1 MLRRKIA
8 SGTGLM
14 FGLGLFIGSV
24 ILVNSLITGMRLDLT
39 ENKLYTL
46 SQGTIN
52 ILKNLDEP
60 ITLDF
65 YFSQK
70 ELTGFNPLMANY
82 GVRVRDLLEEY
93 ESHADGNLILNI
105 TDPEPFSEEEDEAV
119 AFGLQGIPVNTAG
132 DRAYFGLVGS
142 NSTDDLKVIAV
153 FQADKQSSLE
163 YDISKMIHNL
173 AYPKKPVI
181 GVLSSLPLLGDKEKK
196 LETWSVVKNMYDF
209 FDVIELDN
217 KADEIDKNI
226 DVLMIVHPKN
236 LKEPT
241 LYAIDQFLIGGGKG
255 MIFVDPLAEGDN
267 SQPPAGK
274 EGVLPDL
281 DSDLD
286 HLFNIWGIK
295 IVKEKIAGDSNAA
308 MRVQSRG
315 AKGPEE
321 VSYLPWLSLA
331 SESFNKDDFT
341 TSDLKIINLGTAG
354 IIEKPEGSLLTFT
367 PLIETT
373 KQSMQVERDL
383 ILFQRDPK
391 VMMDNFKSEERKQML
406 VARISGPVKSAFPEG
421 KPNLTD
427 EEDFAADPDYKGEGE
442 INLIVSADTDILRD
456 MFWIREQ
463 NMFGMQIPKPIANNG
478 DFVINSL
485 ENLSGN
491 SDLISLRTRGE
502 YSRPFKRVE
511 SIRRQAESQFRE
523 REQKLLARLK
533 ETEDKIQAIQSEQ
546 GKENAAVLS
555 AAQNEEI
562 ENFRQERIKTRKQLR
577 NVQHELKKNI
587 ERLGNQLRFVNI
599 GLIPLLI
606 IMFTIGMSIYRNSR
620 ST

>member
-1 MLRRKIA
+1 MLKRKIA
-8 SGTGLM
+8 SGTGLL
-14 FGLGLFIGSV
+14 FGFALFFGSV
-24 ILVNSLITGMRLDLT
+24 ILVNNLFTGLRLDLT

-60 ITLDF
+60 ITFDL

-93 ESHADGNLILNI
+93 AANANGMLELSI

-119 AFGLQGIPVNTAG
+119 AYGLQGIPVNNAG
-132 DRAYFGLVGS
+132 DRAYFGLVGA
-142 NSTDDLKVIAV
+142 NSTDDQEVIAV
-153 FQADKQSSLE
+153 FQADKQSALE
-163 YDISKMIHNL
+163 YEISKMIHNL

-181 GVLSSLPLLGDKEKK
+181 GVLSTLPILGDKNKK
-196 LETWSVVKNMYDF
+196 LETWAVVKNMYDF
-209 FDVIELDN
+209 FDVIELDS
-217 KADEIDKNI
+217 KIDEIDKDI
-226 DVLMIVHPKN
+226 DVLMIVHPKD
-236 LKEPT
+236 LKEPA
-241 LYAIDQFLIGGGKG
+241 LYAIDQFLLKGGKA
-255 MIFVDPLAEGDN
+255 MIFVDPLAEGDT
-267 SQPPAGK
+267 SQAPAGK

-286 HLFNIWGIK
+286 HLFNVWGIT
-295 IVKEKIAGDSNAA
+295 IVKEKIAGDSNSA
-308 MRVQSRG
+308 MRVQSRT

-331 SESFNKDDFT
+331 KESFNKEDFT
-341 TSDLKIINLGTAG
+341 TSDLNIINMGTAG
-354 IIEKPEGSLLTFT
+354 IIEKTEGSELTFS

-383 ILFQRDPK
+383 ILFQPDPK
-391 VMMDNFKSEERKQML
+391 VMMDNFKSEERKQLL
-406 VARISGPVKSAFPEG
+406 VVRVGGIVKSAFPEG

-427 EEDFAADPDYKGEGE
+427 DENFKPDQEYRAEGE
-442 INLIVSADTDILRD
+442 INIIVSADTDILRD

-463 NMFGMQIPKPIANNG
+463 NMFGMKIPKPIANNG
-478 DFVINSL
+478 DFVINAL

-502 YSRPFKRVE
+502 YSRPFERVE
-511 SIRRQAESQFRE
+511 SIRRLAESQFRE
-523 REQKLLARLK
+523 REQKLLAKLK
-533 ETEDKIQAIQSEQ
+533 EMEEKIQTIQSEQ
-546 GKENAAVLS
+546 GEENTAVLS

-562 ENFRQERIKTRKQLR
+562 ENFRKARIKTRKELR
-577 NVQHELKKNI
+577 SVQHQLKKNI

-606 IMFTIGMSIYRNSR
+606 IVFTIGMSIYRNSR
-620 ST
+620 SA